1 MPKVSPRMV
10 SASCGSVLGVQTS
23 PPSPRTVTAR
33 FDTASGL
40 ARQTS
45 MACRRSHAGSCRER
59 PSGWVGGPCQG
70 ITWVGRGPVC
80 ALSAPKLPAALSHL
94 KTIPIRILEPRGITP
109 GVLEDLGRIELHAT
123 RPQRL
128 ESHSHIFDLDR
139 VDRGPRLAPGGCARP
154 QNEVEV
160 LPLDADGQESRSIG
174 CRGVDPLLEAEDIC
188 VEVERLVLIAH
199 QNRYVHFFLQH
210 RRSSAPLFPVVM
222 TTNGGSGMGHCDRR
236 RRGRNLWRARA

>member
-10 SASCGSVLGVQTS
+10 SASRGSVLGVQTY

-45 MACRRSHAGSCRER
+45 MACRRSHA
-59 PSGWVGGPCQG
+59 
-70 ITWVGRGPVC
+70 
-80 ALSAPKLPAALSHL
+80 LSAPKLPATLSHL
-94 KTIPIRILEPRGITP
+94 KTIPVRILEPRGITP

-128 ESHSHIFDLDR
+128 ERHSHIFDLDR

-174 CRGVDPLLEAEDIC
+174 CRGVSPFLEAEDIR
-188 VEVERLVLIAH
+188 VEVERIVLIAH
-199 QNRYVHFFLQH
+199 QDRHVHYFLQH

-222 TTNGGSGMGHCDRR
+222 TTNGGSGRGHCDRR